1 MTSFIGHKAIEGLQQ
16 VLHQMGQKK
25 VFLVHG
31 SKSYESCGAKRL
43 IERILDA
50 ESIQSTQYSQVSPN
64 PLYEEVLK
72 GVEVLKSSDAHIV
85 LCVGGGSVMDAAKLM
100 RHMAAEQGYQAL
112 LLAVATTAGTGAEVT
127 RYSIVVK
134 DGIKQSLQAEDILPD
149 YAFVYPPFI
158 YNVKGYLAA
167 CTGFDALAHALE
179 SYWSRSANAE
189 SKDYARKAIE
199 LIWRNLPKVV
209 ENPTPEVCDAMAE
222 GSYWGGRSINVT
234 KTTAPHAF
242 SYAFTTECGY
252 PHGHA
257 VALTFP
263 YFFGLNLKTDDPL
276 VELLALDKNVPFEL
290 QMREYLCAIGLGYN
304 GCGSQ
309 DLGELL
315 SRVNMAKLGNN
326 PVEMTE
332 EKMKKLVES
341 IEANN

>member
-1 MTSFIGHKAIEGLQQ
+1 MTSFVGNKAIEGLQQ
-16 VLHQMGQKK
+16 VLNQMGQKNL
-25 VFLVHG
+25 FLVHG
-31 SKSYESCGAKRL
+31 GKSYESCGAKQ
-43 IERILDA
+43 IV
-50 ESIQSTQYSQVSPN
+50 ESLLHEEKIRFTAFSEVSPN

-72 GVEVLKSSDAHIV
+72 GVEALKSSAAHII

-100 RHMAAEQGYQAL
+100 RHMAAEEGYQAL

-134 DGIKQSLQAEDILPD
+134 DGIKQSLQADDILPD

-189 SKDYARKAIE
+189 SKNYAIKAIR
-199 LIWRNLPKVV
+199 LLWHNLPQVV
-209 ENPTPEVCDAMAE
+209 ENPTPAVCDAMAE
-222 GSYWGGRSINVT
+222 GSYWGGRAINVT

-263 YFFGLNLKTDDPL
+263 YFFELNLKKDDPL
-276 VELLALDKNVPFEL
+276 VEILGLDKTISFEL
-290 QMREYLCAIGLGYN
+290 QMQQYLQTIGLGYN
-304 GCGSQ
+304 GCGSH
-309 DLGELL
+309 DLTELL
-315 SRVNMAKLGNN
+315 SRVNMDKLGNN
-326 PVEMTE
+326 PVEMNADR
-332 EKMKKLVES
+332 MKALAAS
-341 IEANN
+341 IH